1 VSNRA
6 KCLSWVEGG
15 HFETTHAWTDLA
27 ASPNRVLERTEVR
40 PSIYGKKKSTSCYTR
55 HLSSSGE
62 DLKSSR
68 NLRRE
73 MRREDV
79 GRSTPDLEDNL
90 QNIDLE
96 GSFVTVVYCHI
107 YIIVSKK
114 NPNEIAPEDL
124 KI

>member
-1 VSNRA
+1 M
-6 KCLSWVEGG
+6 
-15 HFETTHAWTDLA
+15 A